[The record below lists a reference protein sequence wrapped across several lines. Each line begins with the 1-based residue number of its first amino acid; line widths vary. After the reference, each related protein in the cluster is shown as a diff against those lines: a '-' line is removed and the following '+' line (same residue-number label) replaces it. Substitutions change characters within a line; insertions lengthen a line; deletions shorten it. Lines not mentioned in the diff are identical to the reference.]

1 MLIEN
6 ISHSLVLSE
15 SHPYCFIY
23 KSNVTYR
30 IFSFLFCYYWKSFRC
45 PLLRAIHVQSPD
57 MTYSSVFCSI
67 NKEKTKEIKKEK
79 AQQRR
84 KRATIEAK
92 SLQVWQR
99 IIGYKR
105 NSSSREI
112 RAKEVHR
119 HASNFTIRS
128 WGVFGK
134 KNWVSSSQTE
144 KEAKKKKQISTMTLP
159 IENTGKMKEIK

>member
-1 MLIEN
+1 
-6 ISHSLVLSE
+6 
-15 SHPYCFIY
+15 
-23 KSNVTYR
+23 
-30 IFSFLFCYYWKSFRC
+30 
-45 PLLRAIHVQSPD
+45 

-134 KNWVSSSQTE
+134 IKIGFPLRRQ
-144 KEAKKKKQISTMTLP
+144 KRKQKKKTDINNDITYRKYRKNERDKIRIGTRQRQIVAKNCRRRRTD
-159 IENTGKMKEIK
+159 KRQV